1 MNDESRTPVMQR
13 IADHYGLESR
23 MALLEEE
30 CAELIQAISKLRRA
44 GNWPPETPEGRQR
57 YIMARTNLS
66 EEMADVQNLLLQTA
80 YLLGN
85 SSMVEFWWDHK
96 LERTIGDMKK
106 EERDG

>member
-1 MNDESRTPVMQR
+1 MENESRMPTMQK

-44 GNWPPETPEGRQR
+44 GSWPPETAEGRQR
-57 YIMARTNLS
+57 YILARTNLS

-85 SSMVEFWWDHK
+85 EAMVEFWWDHK
-96 LERTIGDMKK
+96 LGRTMRIMQEGQ
-106 EERDG
+106 DG